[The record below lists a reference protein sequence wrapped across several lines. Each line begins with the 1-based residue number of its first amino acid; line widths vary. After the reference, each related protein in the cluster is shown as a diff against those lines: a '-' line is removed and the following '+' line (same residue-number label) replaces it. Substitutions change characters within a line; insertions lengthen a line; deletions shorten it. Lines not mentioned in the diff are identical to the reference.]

1 MVDVGFN
8 RRSGLSSGVW
18 WEDDVTPVDW
28 RDYITADERILAG
41 KPIVKGTRLSVEF
54 VLELLA
60 AGWDREALQD
70 SYPQLTEDRIRAVL
84 AYAAATFRD
93 ERFYLLPPVSTP
105 Q

>member
-1 MVDVGFN
+1 MIPVN
-8 RRSGLSSGVW
+8 
-18 WEDDVTPVDW
+18 WEE
-28 RDYITADERILAG
+28 YITADERILTG

-93 ERFYLLPPVSTP
+93 ERFYLLPPVATP

>member
-1 MVDVGFN
+1 MTV
-8 RRSGLSSGVW
+8 RRP
-18 WEDDVTPVDW
+18 EMDDAIPVDW
-28 RDYITADERILAG
+28 RDYIVSDERILVG

-60 AGWDREALQD
+60 GGWDRDALAE
-70 SYPQLTEDRIRAVL
+70 SYPQLTEERVRAVL

-93 ERFYLLPPVSTP
+93 ERFYLLPPVATP